1 MVQPGPCASIIPAS
15 KSQINF
21 QEVQEAAM
29 DLALQGKVAMIT
41 GGSHGLGKQAAD
53 SLAREGCKVAI
64 CARGQENLDAT
75 SAEFRSKG
83 YEVLA
88 VQADV
93 MSQADLKDF
102 HDQTVANLGEADIL
116 VNNAG
121 GRKGTADF
129 QETGVAT
136 FREGLE
142 FNLMS
147 PVELIALVLP
157 HMREQRW
164 GRIINISSI
173 YGREYGGSIDY
184 MTGKAALIAFSKH
197 MALNLVKENVLVN
210 CIAPGSIDFPGSS
223 WDRFQQNSTPEEVA
237 EFIDRNLPA
246 GRFGWPEPIGDTVA
260 FLASENANLI
270 TGTCL
275 NVDGGQSR
283 SLF

>member
-1 MVQPGPCASIIPAS
+1 
-15 KSQINF
+15 
-21 QEVQEAAM
+21 
-29 DLALQGKVAMIT
+29 
-41 GGSHGLGKQAAD
+41 
-53 SLAREGCKVAI
+53 
-64 CARGQENLDAT
+64 
-75 SAEFRSKG
+75 
-83 YEVLA
+83 
-88 VQADV
+88 
-93 MSQADLKDF
+93 
-102 HDQTVANLGEADIL
+102 L

-157 HMREQRW
+157 HMREQRG

-237 EFIDRNLPA
+237 DGVARIKVRALEHGNEIEDDHYGVLFSYFITIRSV
-246 GRFGWPEPIGDTVA
+246 GRDLKSIGI
-260 FLASENANLI
+260 L
-270 TGTCL
+270 
-275 NVDGGQSR
+275 R
-283 SLF
+283 

>member
-1 MVQPGPCASIIPAS
+1 
-15 KSQINF
+15 
-21 QEVQEAAM
+21 M

-53 SLAREGCKVAI
+53 SLAREGCKVSI
-64 CARGQENLDAT
+64 CARGKENLDAT
-75 SAEFRSKG
+75 AAEFRSKG

-93 MSQADLKDF
+93 TNQEDLTRF
-102 HDQTVANLGEADIL
+102 HNDTINTLGEADIL

-121 GRKGTADF
+121 GRKGTTDF

-136 FREGLE
+136 FREGME
-142 FNLMS
+142 FNLMAA
-147 PVELIALVLP
+147 VELIALVLP

-164 GRIINISSI
+164 GRIISVSSI

-197 MALNLVKENVLVN
+197 LALNLMKENVLVN

-223 WDRFQQNSTPEEVA
+223 WDRFQKNSTPEQVA

-246 GRFGWPEPIGDTVA
+246 GKFGWPEPIGDTIA
-260 FLASENANLI
+260 FLASENASMI

-283 SLF
+283 SLL